1 MNAMCRPYTTHHRV
15 KFIVSML
22 VAFRHSVPESLQIK
36 MVHAFGLMPPL
47 PAFSALSQPQRNVS
61 TGGVS
66 GQDSNREYLR
76 QQRIFST
83 GGVSGQDNNREYPT
97 GPPSVEYRLLGPG
110 EHDVLANV
118 DPDVFDNPVNPEFAA
133 EYLSNPSC
141 LLVVALEHAEVVGM
155 ASGLVYVHPDQPRQL
170 FIYEVGVADKCQ
182 RRGIASELVSQLL
195 ARGKELGCCQ
205 AWVAT
210 EESNAPARALYTS
223 LRGAEEDD
231 HAVVFTWKL

>member
-1 MNAMCRPYTTHHRV
+1 MNAMCRLYMAHHRV

-22 VAFRHSVPESLQIK
+22 VAFRHSVPESFQIK
-36 MVHAFGLMPPL
+36 MVHAFGLMAPF
-47 PAFSALSQPQRNVS
+47 PAFSALSQPQRKFS

-66 GQDSNREYLR
+66 GQDS
-76 QQRIFST
+76 
-83 GGVSGQDNNREYPT
+83 NREYPT

-133 EYLSNPSC
+133 EYLSNPCC
-141 LLVVALEHAEVVGM
+141 LLVVALEHDEVVGM

-170 FIYEVGVADKCQ
+170 FINEVGVADKCQ
-182 RRGIASELVSQLL
+182 RRGIASKLVSQLL

-210 EESNAPARALYTS
+210 EEFNAPARALYTS